1 MADGQVIFEITAD
14 GKHAIA
20 SVKDVTSAI
29 QTESGK
35 WDKAVGT
42 STSGMEN
49 SFLGA
54 AKKIAT
60 GIGAMQIAKTIL
72 EWGSAAVQAA
82 SDLEEVQNVV
92 DVTFGTSAGKIES
105 WAKRASSQFG
115 LTETQAKKFASTLGS
130 MMKSAG
136 VSGDEIYDM
145 STSLSELAADMA
157 SFYNLDF
164 ETAFQKIR
172 AGISGETEPLKQLGV
187 NMSVA
192 NLEAYALS
200 QGITTAYNSMSQG
213 EQTLLRYKY
222 LMSATAD
229 AQGDFART
237 SDSFSN
243 AQRRIQT
250 SIESIKTSFGT
261 ALLTVIGDATDAVA
275 RFLEQLTASPEETII
290 DKLNAIDVE
299 TDQKLADIK
308 TVSDKAK
315 GLIDKLN
322 AISGTSAGEALEKL
336 ASGANKLDAS
346 SPGTWSSILTSL
358 EGVDGLQN
366 IFSNTQAAGNVTSLA
381 DALSNATIDTSKVNA
396 WDSFLSTL
404 SDNAGALAEYTGQSE
419 GDVRAWIGDIAQR
432 AKELDPSDVTAWD
445 SLFGDLT
452 SKLGITAD
460 DVENITGIKTGANA
474 LKTNS
479 VNNWNNLFAVLGN
492 IDGLQNVF
500 GNSSASSNIEGLANA
515 LSGASVDTDKA
526 TAWKTFLGALS
537 DNADAVSKL
546 TGSSV
551 EETKKW
557 LDGLADSIDKIDPND
572 ADAWDRLL
580 NTLANGLGGG
590 EGSQGFIESLTGQLL
605 SLGSDS
611 ETAKSGLE
619 ALGYSSDQI
628 KQKQEAWLSTCK
640 DLVKTIP
647 GLSDVINTE
656 TGEVKGGTSAISA
669 YVDEWRAAQEK
680 MILWKAYYAKKSAL
694 AESESGIYTYQVEVI
709 GKNRGANTAK
719 QAYEDLLKEY
729 GIDSKSAYREFYVED
744 QVSFGINGQDV
755 IKLNAAFDTY
765 ETKLSEAEAA
775 QQRLTTAQNQNA
787 SVTEDLQNEYEGL
800 KELYGEVSEAEVNAG
815 QSAGNTAEY
824 LGQTTQYWKDTT
836 TAVNEAVSALA
847 EYVQG
852 VHDATSSSVNS
863 TLSGFEYVKSAKES
877 YQESANDLEDYT
889 ELLENY
895 REELK
900 RTGKYT
906 DDEIELKINTKSAQ
920 LSLQGMT
927 DALKSQIAYI
937 QEYKQNLQKAKDLGV
952 SNEIL
957 AQLSDGS
964 EESAQRLYAIVEAYQ
979 DWEGGDIPEDIK
991 ALNEAYAELN
1001 GEKEGFV
1008 DTLTQQKLTVDE
1020 TYAAMLQTAQETIA
1034 QMNLSTEAAEASGNT
1049 VAGLATGIS
1058 NHVSDVSSAVDS
1070 ILTELNRL
1078 SGWGISIDLGTFGS
1092 FGFNLDGS
1100 HERGLDYVP
1109 FSGYLAELHEGEG
1122 ILTAEE
1128 NRIWQRFKNGDTSSR
1143 NVDYDALGG
1152 VMRDNVKA
1160 GGNVYLEGRVVG
1172 QVVSQIQGNSY
1183 RSLQRSGWQA

>member
-164 ETAFQKIR
+164 ETAFQKLR

-275 RFLEQLTASPEETII
+275 GFLEQLTASPEETII

-299 TDQKLADIK
+299 TDQKLADIR

-381 DALSNATIDTSKVNA
+381 DALSNATIDQSKVNA

-419 GDVRAWIGDIAQR
+419 GDVRTWIGDIAQR

-500 GNSSASSNIEGLANA
+500 GNSSASSNITDLASA

-580 NTLANGLGGG
+580 NTLASGLGGG
-590 EGSQGFIESLTGQLL
+590 SESQGFIEGMTGQLL
-605 SLGSDS
+605 SLGKNS
-611 ETAKSGLE
+611 ETAKTGLE

-628 KQKQEAWLSTCK
+628 TQKQEAWLSTCK

-647 GLSDVINTE
+647 GLSEIINTE
-656 TGEVKGGTSAISA
+656 TGEVNGGIGALND
-669 YVDEWRAAQEK
+669 YVEEWKASQEK
-680 MILWKAYYAKKSAL
+680 LARWKAYYQKEDALRETQNNLITLEIEAGGADKAVQRAKKAIEGY
-694 AESESGIYTYQVEVI
+694 AES
-709 GKNRGANTAK
+709 
-719 QAYEDLLKEY
+719 L
-729 GIDSKSAYREFYVED
+729 GIDLDYYGENLDWSKFRDQRNVLTEEQRAYNDSVDEYNRLLGVSSTAHQKYEQAVED
-744 QVSFGINGQDV
+744 SVQATQMLADQREYLVETDGDVTRAEIETGEAIQD
-755 IKLNAAFDTY
+755 T
-765 ETKLSEAEAA
+765 
-775 QQRLTTAQNQNA
+775 
-787 SVTEDLQNEYEGL
+787 G
-800 KELYGEVSEAEVNAG
+800 
-815 QSAGNTAEY
+815 EY
-824 LGQTTQYWKDTT
+824 LGQNTQYWTDTT
-836 TAVNEAVSALA
+836 AAVNEAVTALA
-847 EYVQG
+847 DYVKG
-852 VHDATSSSVNS
+852 VHDATESSVNS
-863 TLSGFEYVKSAKES
+863 TLDGFSHVKTAAQAYEDA
-877 YQESANDLEDYT
+877 AN
-889 ELLENY
+889 ELKDY
-895 REELK
+895 REELEK
-900 RTGKYT
+900 SGNYT
-906 DDEIELKINTKSAQ
+906 ETEIEIKVNAKNAQ
-920 LSLQGMT
+920 VTLQGLT
-927 DALKSQIAYI
+927 DNIKSQIAYI
-937 QEYKQNLQKAKDLGV
+937 QEYKQNLQRAQELGV
-952 SNEIL
+952 SDEIL

-964 EESAQRLYAIVEAYQ
+964 EESAQRLHAIVEAYQ

-991 ALNEAYAELN
+991 ALNEAYETLN

-1092 FGFNLDGS
+1092 FGFKLDGS